1 MATIAERYNA
11 ATDYVRRAV
20 RHVETG
26 AFRTPM
32 SLWFPGLAAEL
43 AGGQVKTEPVKNELS
58 RLETRWSRAISDI
71 DRARVARDAE
81 LLADRV
87 QESLPGAPQDRERT
101 NLYAGEQQSSTAET
115 SYGDAFTEQAGDT
128 WDWVKETA
136 SELSGAAQGIGQ
148 WLLVGGGILLG
159 IKTIDYL
166 REREEKRNE
175 RVASAERRRLNAQL
189 VNIAEARNAK
199 PNEPHFHVLVGLCG
213 LFMPNENRVLA
224 THSEAEKAAREIA
237 DEYRDQG
244 EEVTGSA
251 KSGYFTVGANQC
263 IEISECTES
272 DCLRD
277 LEE

>member
-1 MATIAERYNA
+1 MATIAERYNT

-43 AGGQVKTEPVKNELS
+43 AGGQVKTEPVKNELT
-58 RLETRWSRAISDI
+58 RLEARWHRATSDI
-71 DRARVARDAE
+71 DRARIARDAE

-87 QESLPGAPQDRERT
+87 QENLPGAPQDRKRT
-101 NLYAGEQQSSTAET
+101 NLYEGEHQSSTAET
-115 SYGDAFTEQAGDT
+115 SYGDAFTEQAGDA

-159 IKTIDYL
+159 IKTMDYL
-166 REREEKRNE
+166 REREQKRNE
-175 RVASAERRRLNAQL
+175 HAASAVRRRINAQL
-189 VNIAEARNAK
+189 VDIAEARNAK
-199 PNEPHFHVLVGLCG
+199 PSEPHFHVLVGLCG
-213 LFMPNENRVLA
+213 LFMPHENRVFA
-224 THSEAEKAAREIA
+224 TRIEAEEAAREIA
-237 DEYRDQG
+237 VEYRDQG
-244 EEVTGSA
+244 DEVTGSA
-251 KSGYFTVGANQC
+251 KSGYFTVGENEC